1 MSAWSDAPGEASPG
15 RRKLLRAGLAG
26 LLLGTGALPVWA
38 RIDEELAFNAV
49 SFEEALH
56 ALGGQPGAADDIVM
70 MLDEQVDN
78 GAFVPVSI
86 QSRLPGTQ
94 EIWIVCETNPN
105 PLALRVSIPG
115 GTEPFIA
122 TRIKV
127 AESGRVHAV
136 VRAQDRL
143 YTVHRNTRVTVGG
156 CA

>member
-1 MSAWSDAPGEASPG
+1 MSAWSDVHGECSLA
-15 RRKLLRAGLAG
+15 RRRLLRAGLAS
-26 LLLGTGALPVWA
+26 LPFGTGALPAWA
-38 RIDEELAFNAV
+38 RVDEELAFNAV
-49 SFEEALH
+49 SFEEAMH
-56 ALGGQPGAADDIVM
+56 ALGGQPASAEDIEM
-70 MLDEQVDN
+70 LLDEEVDN

-105 PLALRVSIPG
+105 PLTLRMSIPE

-143 YTVHRNTRVTVGG
+143 YTTHRSTRVTVGG